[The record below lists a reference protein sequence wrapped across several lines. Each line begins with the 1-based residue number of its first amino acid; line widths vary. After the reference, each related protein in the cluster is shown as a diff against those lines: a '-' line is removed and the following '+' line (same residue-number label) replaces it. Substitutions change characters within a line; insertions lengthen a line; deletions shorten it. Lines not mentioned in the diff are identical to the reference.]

1 MTMFKIL
8 FGAAIGAAAAWF
20 LDPNDGTRRRNVLRD
35 KSMKFAREGGGKA
48 VQQASYAGSAIK
60 GKATAAAPGTGRDPA
75 EERLN
80 DPALQ
85 AKIESEAFRE
95 ADVPKDK
102 VSVNVEDGIAFLR
115 GEVEDRQ
122 TISRIY
128 QATARVEG
136 VRGVENLL
144 HMPGEPAPTKD
155 ESHTTAGT
163 SS

>member
-1 MTMFKIL
+1 MFKIL

-35 KSMKFAREGGGKA
+35 KSMKYARKGKDQAAGKA
-48 VQQASYAGSAIK
+48 TYAASTVK
-60 GKATAAAPGTGRDPA
+60 GKATAAAPGTSREPA

-85 AKIESEAFRE
+85 AKIESEVFRE
-95 ADVPKDK
+95 ADIPKGQ
-102 VSVNVEDGIAFLR
+102 VSINVENGIAWLR
-115 GEVEDRQ
+115 GEVEDRA
-122 TISRIY
+122 TISRVH

-144 HMPGEPAPTKD
+144 HMPGQPAPTKD

-163 SS
+163 ST